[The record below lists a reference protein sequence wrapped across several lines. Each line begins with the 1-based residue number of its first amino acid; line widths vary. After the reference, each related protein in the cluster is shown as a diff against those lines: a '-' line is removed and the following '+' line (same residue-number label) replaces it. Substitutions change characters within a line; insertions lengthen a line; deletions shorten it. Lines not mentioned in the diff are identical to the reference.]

1 MLQLLLERAQSYDD
15 IASVLGVSRDEV
27 RERARAAL
35 TELQGLEPDTR
46 VTDYLLGQAEPAGRA
61 DVARLLQDDPEALAL
76 ASSLVARLR
85 SLAPEAE
92 LPKLPQP
99 AVGRA
104 ESRPTTLSQ
113 GQGRSLF
120 GLVGGA
126 VVVLG
131 VILVIAGVFGGGDDN
146 VSEPEATGQGAD
158 DAIEVSLE
166 PQGKFSARGV
176 AVFGSATADQPF
188 VDLSL
193 EGLESPSAEQ
203 AYVLWFLLTPGQGY
217 PISPFEPREDGTFS
231 DRFPIPDFA
240 ADIARRARFIDVS
253 LSDRAAL
260 STQVDEFARQLGRTG
275 QLEQPLLRYEGE
287 SVLRGELPT
296 TGGPALQGGVG

>member
-1 MLQLLLERAQSYDD
+1 MLQLLLERDQSYDD
-15 IASVLGVSRDEV
+15 IASVLGVGRDEV

-35 TELQGLEPDTR
+35 TELQGLEPDAKLA
-46 VTDYLLGQAEPAGRA
+46 DYLVGQADPVGRA
-61 DVARLLQDDPEALAL
+61 DAARLLQDDPEALAL

-92 LPKLPQP
+92 LPKLPEP
-99 AVGRA
+99 AGRHA

-113 GQGRSLF
+113 GQRRSLF

-131 VILVIAGVFGGGDDN
+131 VILAIAGVFGGGDEN

-166 PQGKFSARGV
+166 PQGKFSARGE
-176 AVFGSATADQPF
+176 ALFGIATADQPF

-193 EGLESPSAEQ
+193 EGLESLPAEQ
-203 AYVLWFLLTPGQGY
+203 AYVLWFLLTPDQGY

-240 ADIARRARFIDVS
+240 ADIVRRARFIDVS
-253 LSDRAAL
+253 FTDRAAL
-260 STQVDEFARQLGRTG
+260 SAQVDEFARRLGRTR

-296 TGGPALQGGVG
+296 TGGPALQDGVG